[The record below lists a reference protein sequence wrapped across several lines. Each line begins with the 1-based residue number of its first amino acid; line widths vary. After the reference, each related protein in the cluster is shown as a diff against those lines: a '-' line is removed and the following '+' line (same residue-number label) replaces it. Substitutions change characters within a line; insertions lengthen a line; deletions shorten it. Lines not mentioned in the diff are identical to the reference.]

1 MNVHLTPAGS
11 VPFRSPGETLGD
23 IDLEIASKVLESA
36 GDVTLVI
43 DAKGIIRDVALGSN
57 LVQPAWIDDWIDRPW
72 IETVAVD
79 SRPKVDEMLAA
90 ALGNGAVR
98 WRQINHNSVRGDMP
112 VRYLAFALGKE
123 GRVIAIGRDMR
134 PEAVLQQRLLQ
145 AQQSMERDYVRLR
158 QAEARYRMLFELSS
172 EAIFVVDSATRNI
185 IDANPAACQL
195 TGNASA
201 ELIGAPLTGLLAEPS
216 RNAAMALLGTVVMA
230 ELSKPV
236 EVSLS
241 GNGLTLLM
249 SASLFRQDR
258 GACFLVRLM
267 SVEHGAVVEVQESR
281 RLFDVLDRLP
291 DAFVVTDDALNI
303 IAQNSAFLDLAQLAR
318 KEQALGQPLGRFLGR
333 QGIDLNLLITQLRE
347 HGSVRNFGTI
357 MRGVYDAQDAVEVS
371 AVAVIDS
378 VQPCFGFSIRNVG
391 RRLSDL
397 PVTGYELPK
406 SVEHLTG
413 LVGRVSLKEIV
424 RESSDLIERLCI
436 EAALKYTEDNRAS
449 AAEILGLSRQSLYSK
464 LHRHNLGNLR
474 DGSDPE

>member
-1 MNVHLTPAGS
+1 MNVPLTPAGS
-11 VPFRSPGETLGD
+11 VPFRSPGDTLGD
-23 IDLEIASKVLESA
+23 IDIDVAAKLLESA

-43 DAKGIIRDVALGSN
+43 DASGVIRDVALGSN
-57 LVQPAWIDDWIDRPW
+57 LVPAAWIDDWIDRSW
-72 IETVAVD
+72 TETVAID
-79 SRPKVDEMLAA
+79 SRGKVDEMLAA
-90 ALGNGAVR
+90 AVGNGPIR
-98 WRQINHNSVRGDMP
+98 WRQINHNSARGDMP
-112 VRYLAFALGKE
+112 VRYLAFSIGKQ

-172 EAIFVVDSATRNI
+172 EAVFVVDSATRNI

-195 TGNASA
+195 TGKASSD
-201 ELIGAPLTGLLAEPS
+201 LIGASLTGLLVEPS
-216 RNAAMALLGTVVMA
+216 RNAALALLGTVIMA

-236 EVSLS
+236 EVYLNAD
-241 GNGLTLLM
+241 GPPLLM
-249 SASLFRQDR
+249 AASLFRQDR

-267 SVEHGAVVEVQESR
+267 TLERGAVVEVQESR
-281 RLFDVLDRLP
+281 RIFDVLDRLP
-291 DAFVVTDDALNI
+291 DAFVVTDDSLNI

-318 KEQALGQPLGRFLGR
+318 KDQALGQPLGRFLGR

-357 MRGVYDAQDAVEVS
+357 VRGVYDAQDEVEVS
-371 AVAVIDS
+371 AVAVADS
-378 VQPCFGFSIRNVG
+378 TQPCFGFSIRNVG

-474 DGSDPE
+474 DGSEQD

>member
-1 MNVHLTPAGS
+1 MNVPLTPAGS
-11 VPFRSPGETLGD
+11 VPFRSPGETIGD
-23 IDLEIASKVLESA
+23 IDLDVAAKVLESS

-43 DAKGIIRDVALGSN
+43 DANGIIRDVALGSN
-57 LVQPAWIDDWIDRPW
+57 LVPAAWIDEWIDQAW
-72 IETVAVD
+72 VETVAVD

-90 ALGNGAVR
+90 AVGNGPVR
-98 WRQINHNSVRGDMP
+98 WRQINHNSARGDMP
-112 VRYLAFALGKE
+112 VRYLAFSLGKD

-134 PEAVLQQRLLQ
+134 PEAMLQQRLLQ

-172 EAIFVVDSATRNI
+172 EAVFVVDSSTRNI
-185 IDANPAACQL
+185 IDANPAACQI
-195 TGNASA
+195 TGSTSA
-201 ELIGAPLTGLLAEPS
+201 ELIGASITGLLAEPS
-216 RNAAMALLGTVVMA
+216 RNAALALLGTVVMA

-236 EVSLS
+236 EVNLD

-267 SVEHGAVVEVQESR
+267 SIEHGAVVEVQESR

-291 DAFVVTDDALNI
+291 DAFVVTDDAFNI
-303 IAQNSAFLDLAQLAR
+303 IAQNAAFLDLAQLAR
-318 KEQALGQPLGRFLGR
+318 KEQATGQPLGRFLGR

-357 MRGVYDAQDAVEVS
+357 VRGVYDAQDEVEVS
-371 AVAVIDS
+371 AVAVVDS
-378 VQPCFGFSIRNVG
+378 MQPCFGFSIRNVG

-397 PVTGYELPK
+397 PVAGYELPK

-474 DGSDPE
+474 DGSDTE